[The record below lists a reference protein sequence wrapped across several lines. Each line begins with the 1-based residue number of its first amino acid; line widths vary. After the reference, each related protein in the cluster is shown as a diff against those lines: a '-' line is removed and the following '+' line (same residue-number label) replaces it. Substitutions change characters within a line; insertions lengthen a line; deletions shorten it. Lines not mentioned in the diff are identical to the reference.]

1 MGTNSPP
8 KIPMSTPTD
17 GDIVAFAY
25 AILREGIVPGGQK
38 KCKLNDANPK
48 MGFGTGGDMTVTFN

>member
-1 MGTNSPP
+1 
-8 KIPMSTPTD
+8 MSTPTD
-17 GDIVAFAY
+17 GDIAAFAY